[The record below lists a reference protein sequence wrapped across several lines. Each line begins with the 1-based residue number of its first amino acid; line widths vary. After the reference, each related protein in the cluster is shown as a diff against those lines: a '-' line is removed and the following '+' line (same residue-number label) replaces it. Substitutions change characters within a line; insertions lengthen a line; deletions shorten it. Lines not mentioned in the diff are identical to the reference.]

1 VHVLM
6 KEFDEII
13 YCIFGDK
20 MEIKHHTV
28 GTVPK

>member
-1 VHVLM
+1 M

-20 MEIKHHTV
+20 MKIKHPTV